1 MHFWLAC
8 LALVGAFVAPPL
20 VMGSPASAG
29 DETVVMQVG
38 RDTKTMHPEL
48 RTTRFITEPPT
59 EDEDWANLIVMNAA
73 FHEYKGGKIKID
85 LPVLRDVMNV
95 GGAYGVIH
103 KGRRYMLVSTSYR
116 YNLVV
121 IGHELGHHVCG
132 HFEKT
137 GTSRELELEADRFA
151 GSFARAVHD
160 HAYGD
165 DGWFEE
171 MRNRAERKEV
181 FEHARRTVALAAGR
195 ANSAEYG

>member
-1 MHFWLAC
+1 LP
-8 LALVGAFVAPPL
+8 VVVAIL
-20 VMGSPASAG
+20 RLTWRFGGSPWAS
-29 DETVVMQVG
+29 
-38 RDTKTMHPEL
+38 RDC
-48 RTTRFITEPPT
+48 FITEPPT

-181 FEHARRTVALAAGR
+181 FETAQKVYGPMLPSETHPPAKERIAAFEAGYER
-195 ANSAEYG
+195 GSD